1 MKEQPDG
8 RSKCVEDRIALGED
22 GEVDKDR
29 ERVACDCMCPSLF
42 RFCSSNLCRLCRG
55 LSQ

>member
-22 GEVDKDR
+22 GEVDKDTWNVLHDANEEKWATR
-29 ERVACDCMCPSLF
+29 TRT
-42 RFCSSNLCRLCRG
+42 RLE
-55 LSQ
+55 SDEIV